1 MILLVAEMREL
12 KANPDR
18 MAKGTVIESRLDKGR
33 GPVATVLVQNGT
45 LKSGDIVVAGT
56 AVGRVRVMVDDKGRR
71 LKEAGPSVPVEITG
85 LSETPEGGDIF
96 YAVSDERKA
105 REVVEARKQKIK
117 SEAQNAVSRV
127 TLDNLFDQIKE
138 GEMKE
143 LSIILKADVQGSVEA
158 MRQSLE
164 KLSNDEVRVRVIHGG
179 VGTVTESDV
188 MLATASNAIII
199 GFNVRPTAST
209 MESAKQQG
217 ADIRLYRVI
226 YQAIEEMEAA
236 MKGMLA
242 PQYVENVLGH
252 AQVRQTFKVSG
263 VGTIAGCYVT
273 DGKIVRNSEVRI
285 VRDGIVIHEGKLNSL
300 KRFKD
305 DVKEVANSYECG
317 LGFENFN
324 DIKEQDVV
332 ECFVME
338 EVAR

>member
-1 MILLVAEMREL
+1 
-12 KANPDR
+12 
-18 MAKGTVIESRLDKGR
+18 
-33 GPVATVLVQNGT
+33 
-45 LKSGDIVVAGT
+45 
-56 AVGRVRVMVDDKGRR
+56 
-71 LKEAGPSVPVEITG
+71 
-85 LSETPEGGDIF
+85 
-96 YAVSDERKA
+96 
-105 REVVEARKQKIK
+105 
-117 SEAQNAVSRV
+117 
-127 TLDNLFDQIKE
+127 
-138 GEMKE
+138 MKE

-209 MESAKQQG
+209 MESAKRQG